1 MPIPLQF
8 EIIRW
13 IEGGYDMT
21 RRMIDREYAQ
31 EECDEVCQD
40 ILTKDRI
47 EIRERT
53 NRNNRGCERRRC
65 ETRCNNTNE
74 VLNRRTNFA
83 TGTRISGEECPVEE
97 TNCSNWEDPC
107 RCRWNTCGCQQWN
120 TCGCQ
125 QCNRCGCRNNRCGYT
140 RGLNCDRNR
149 RLRSCNCNCGCN
161 EY

>member
-21 RRMIDREYAQ
+21 RRMIDREYAP
-31 EECDEVCQD
+31 EECDEICQD
-40 ILTKDRI
+40 TLTRDRI
-47 EIRERT
+47 ELRERT
-53 NRNNRGCERRRC
+53 NRNNCGCERRRY
-65 ETRCNNTNE
+65 ETRCTNTDE

-83 TGTRISGEECPVEE
+83 QGTRISGEECPMEE
-97 TNCSNWEDPC
+97 TNNCNWEDPC
-107 RCRWNTCGCQQWN
+107 RCRWNTCGCQQW
-120 TCGCQ
+120 
-125 QCNRCGCRNNRCGYT
+125 NRCGCRNNRCGYT

>member
-8 EIIRW
+8 QIIRW

-21 RRMIDREYAQ
+21 RRMIDREYAP
-31 EECDEVCQD
+31 EECDEICQD
-40 ILTKDRI
+40 TLTRDRI
-47 EIRERT
+47 ELRQRT
-53 NRNNRGCERRRC
+53 NRNNCGCERRRC
-65 ETRCNNTNE
+65 ETRCNNTNV

-83 TGTRISGEECPVEE
+83 QGTRISGEECPMEE
-97 TNCSNWEDPC
+97 TNNCNWEDPC
-107 RCRWNTCGCQQWN
+107 RCRWNTCGCEQW
-120 TCGCQ
+120 
-125 QCNRCGCRNNRCGYT
+125 NRCGCRNNRCGYT